1 MLLAWIEPELRDTC
15 TRGKSL
21 DSVAGEWSL
30 AARDLITVVAHA
42 SNLGGLIVLRSIV
55 TTPDHPGLILSLE
68 EVYMHTRL
76 LHPDGR
82 VQKIRTGERLAAH
95 ASVNSI
101 VVDDVLIGHH
111 SLRQRAG
118 S

>member
-1 MLLAWIEPELRDTC
+1 MLLAWIEPELQETC
-15 TRGKSL
+15 IRGKSL

-30 AARDLITVVAHA
+30 AARDLIAVVVHA
-42 SNLGGLIVLRSIV
+42 SNLGSLIALRSIG
-55 TTPDHPGLILSLE
+55 TTPAHDGLILSLE
-68 EVYMHTRL
+68 EVHMHTRL

-82 VQKIRTGERLAAH
+82 VRRIRTGDRLAAH

-101 VVDDVLIGHH
+101 VVDDVLIGGH